1 MNALSIQNS
10 RLSITIHNN
19 LTEQLNAERELF
31 LNVQRDVQRLY
42 DDVVRMQQQNVE
54 ETEELRSEFLS
65 RLCKCSRKLNS
76 ISFIPGLDE
85 MKNSI
90 RTAIKAIAN

>member
-10 RLSITIHNN
+10 RLSLTIHNN
-19 LTEQLNAERELF
+19 LIVQLNSEREMF
-31 LNVQRDVQRLY
+31 LNVQRDVERLY

-65 RLCKCSRKLNS
+65 RLCSCSRKLNS

-85 MKNSI
+85 MKDSI
-90 RTAIKAIAN
+90 KAAIKAITN